1 MVSLG
6 HGGRV
11 SGRVVGGGV
20 TNSGENPSEGD
31 DGQVWALG

>member
-11 SGRVVGGGV
+11 PGRVVGGGV

-31 DGQVWALG
+31 DGQVSALG